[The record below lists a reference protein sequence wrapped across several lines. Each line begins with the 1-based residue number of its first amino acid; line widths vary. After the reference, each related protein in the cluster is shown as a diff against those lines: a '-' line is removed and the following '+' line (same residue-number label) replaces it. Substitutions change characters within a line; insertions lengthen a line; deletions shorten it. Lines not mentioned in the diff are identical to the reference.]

1 MKSPART
8 DIEAARRSLE
18 TRLATL
24 PPERLIA
31 FVARLADEDPRVHR
45 QILDLFATQKPAGAI
60 AQRIEK
66 RMAKVFAT
74 APKYRWHE
82 ADALGAELDEVL
94 DLIERGLLPAAPAS
108 AFAALAEFI
117 GRDSAAMES
126 ADDSYGEIGMV
137 FRRACELFA
146 AASKHVSS
154 PEALPV
160 WERLIEGD
168 AYGCRGELPRL
179 MVTGLAA
186 PEVHAVIGILRERM
200 RTGDERAGATAAW
213 RLKVIAGARRDPD
226 LFAEAA
232 YHGGLRDKAPNI
244 ALEVARLFLAEGR
257 AQEALAHLPPSPKG
271 CWSAE
276 GDWHETRAAIA
287 RALGDTAGEC
297 RIRWERFREAPN
309 AERLAEALAVT
320 PEQERDA
327 RCNEARD
334 FVRAG
339 GAAVIAA
346 MRFFVALDELEEAAR
361 IALARAKELNGGL
374 YFDLLPLAEK
384 FASPFPLAATALFR
398 ALLDSILTRK
408 QPKTYPH
415 GAAYWHRLAAL
426 AARIEAWPPLT
437 PHSAYA
443 EQVRATHRL
452 KHAFWTA
459 VERHDSAEWA
469 RTRAHRRELLDKLGA
484 FDPDEDPDEE
494 AADEDDLD

>member
-94 DLIERGLLPAAPAS
+94 DLIERGLLPAAPTL

-186 PEVHAVIGILRERM
+186 PEVDAVIAILRERM
-200 RTGDERAGATAAW
+200 RTGDERAGATAAPPGIPGCPPPPAVASSPPCSHRKRFSTMSVAMIPSAW
-213 RLKVIAGARRDPD
+213 LRRCRPRPAGATNSRR
-226 LFAEAA
+226 
-232 YHGGLRDKAPNI
+232 
-244 ALEVARLFLAEGR
+244 
-257 AQEALAHLPPSPKG
+257 
-271 CWSAE
+271 
-276 GDWHETRAAIA
+276 
-287 RALGDTAGEC
+287 
-297 RIRWERFREAPN
+297 
-309 AERLAEALAVT
+309 
-320 PEQERDA
+320 
-327 RCNEARD
+327 
-334 FVRAG
+334 
-339 GAAVIAA
+339 
-346 MRFFVALDELEEAAR
+346 
-361 IALARAKELNGGL
+361 
-374 YFDLLPLAEK
+374 
-384 FASPFPLAATALFR
+384 
-398 ALLDSILTRK
+398 
-408 QPKTYPH
+408 
-415 GAAYWHRLAAL
+415 
-426 AARIEAWPPLT
+426 
-437 PHSAYA
+437 
-443 EQVRATHRL
+443 
-452 KHAFWTA
+452 
-459 VERHDSAEWA
+459 
-469 RTRAHRRELLDKLGA
+469 
-484 FDPDEDPDEE
+484 
-494 AADEDDLD
+494 